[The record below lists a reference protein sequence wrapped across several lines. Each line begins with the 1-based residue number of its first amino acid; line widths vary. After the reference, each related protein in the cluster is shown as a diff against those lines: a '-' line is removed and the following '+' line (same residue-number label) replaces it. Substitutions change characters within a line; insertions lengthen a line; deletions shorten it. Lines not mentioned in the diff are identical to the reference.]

1 MLKKVFLCALG
12 GALLFA
18 IPDLSTAQSELIFPK
33 PIGYV
38 NDFADFLKPETKIT
52 LEAELKKLEQEK
64 GHEIIIVT
72 TPDLQGTTVE
82 DLAVQWFAKWGIGK
96 KKADNGILMLIVP
109 SERLMRIEVGYGLEG
124 AIPDS
129 LAGQVMD
136 NLVIPKIKVGE
147 PDAGVLAGVDAL
159 IKLAA
164 GESVDINS
172 SQEQSEGVNLGLI
185 LLLFIIGASF
195 YNKIAV
201 VPSLQNKMRN
211 PFIRGIFV
219 TVLSLFGALIA
230 IFSSSLAFWIWFL
243 IFEATLG
250 TGFFLLLARAGAI
263 AFLSG
268 RGIFSGRGHG
278 GGGFGGFG
286 GGRSGGGGASRG
298 W

>member
-1 MLKKVFLCALG
+1 MAVPF
-12 GALLFA
+12 
-18 IPDLSTAQSELIFPK
+18 LSTAQSELVFPK
-33 PIGYV
+33 AIGFV
-38 NDFADFLKPETKIT
+38 NDFANFLKPETKKA
-52 LEAELKKLEQEK
+52 LEAALRQLEQEK
-64 GHEIIIVT
+64 GHEIVIVT
-72 TPDLQGTTVE
+72 IPNLQETTIE
-82 DLAVQWFAKWGIGK
+82 DLAVRWFEEWGIGK
-96 KKADNGILMLIVP
+96 KNADNGILMLIVP

-136 NLVIPKIKVGE
+136 NLIIPEIQAGE
-147 PDAGVLAGVDAL
+147 LDAGVIAGVDAL

-164 GESVDINS
+164 GESVDVGRS
-172 SQEQSEGVNLGLI
+172 EQQSEGANLGLI
-185 LLLFIIGASF
+185 LMLFLIGSGL

-201 VPSLQNKMRN
+201 VPSLQNKMRR
-211 PFIRGIFV
+211 PLVRGIFV
-219 TVLSLFGALIA
+219 TTLSLFGALIA
-230 IFSSSLAFWIWFL
+230 IFSSNLAFWIWFL

>member
-1 MLKKVFLCALG
+1 MFKKVFLCALCG
-12 GALLFA
+12 VLFLTVPALS
-18 IPDLSTAQSELIFPK
+18 IAQSELVFPK
-33 PIGYV
+33 PTGYV
-38 NDFADFLKPETKIT
+38 NDFANFLKPETKNA
-52 LEAELKKLEQEK
+52 LEAALRKLEQEK
-64 GHEIIIVT
+64 GHEIVIVT
-72 TPDLQGTTVE
+72 TPNLQETTIE
-82 DLAVQWFAKWGIGK
+82 DLAVRWFETWGIGK
-96 KKADNGILMLIVP
+96 KNADNGILMLIVP

-136 NLVIPKIKVGE
+136 NLIIPEMQAGE
-147 PDAGVLAGVDAL
+147 PDAGVIAGVDAL
-159 IKLAA
+159 IRLAA
-164 GESVDINS
+164 GESVDVGR
-172 SQEQSEGVNLGLI
+172 SQQQSAGVNLGLI
-185 LLLFIIGASF
+185 LMLFLIGAGL

-201 VPSLQNKMRN
+201 VPSLQDKMRR
-211 PFIRGIFV
+211 PLIRGIFV

-230 IFSSSLAFWIWFL
+230 VFSSNLAFWIWFL